1 MDKIGK
7 YKIIEMLGK
16 GAMGVVYKALDP
28 DIGREVAIKTIRF
41 DLSSAT
47 EQEELMGRFIREAQA
62 AGKIQHSNIVTIYEV
77 GREKDLTFIVMQFIK
92 GKSLQQ
98 MIAEKRRFSTQ
109 EIEDIV
115 VPLCEALDYAHRNG
129 VVHRDMK
136 PANILINEE
145 GKPYIV
151 DFGVARVETS
161 TLTQTGTTVGTP
173 SYMSPEQ
180 IMGKK
185 VDNRA
190 DIFSLGV
197 ILYELATGQRP
208 FSGENIST
216 IMYKIVNE
224 RPPRVT
230 DVERSLPTAYE
241 KIIERAMA
249 KDPNERFSSCSQ
261 FASFLKGDFRDTEST
276 VAYETQPVMPEVAE
290 KEPKG
295 KKKRL
300 ALGLFFLLFV
310 VAGGLA
316 GYFLFFKPKDT
327 ADPQSQ
333 NITEKVTASGPQ
345 SAVPQELGNKPAVS
359 DEAAKK
365 IGLLKALF
373 EEGNWQETVN
383 LADEILAE
391 IPEDSTA
398 QDYKK
403 QAQDKIDSAA
413 VAQWLKSGIE
423 YYDSGNYRQSISE
436 MQKVLSKRRNHPEAA
451 KYIQLA
457 QNAIEKPLIQQVIE
471 RQRNAEESKDL
482 LILLNDIGN
491 QSFSEKRREE
501 ATFVFNNFENIKSV
515 YSGIQVEIQSSN
527 QAQATF
533 SYHLTGMS
541 SSTKREGT
549 IEQGSKTWLFEKQ
562 GNTWKLVG
570 QK

>member
-1 MDKIGK
+1 MEKIGK
-7 YKIIEMLGK
+7 YEIREMLGK

-41 DLSSAT
+41 DLSSSA

-62 AGKIQHSNIVTIYEV
+62 AGKIHHANIVTIYEV
-77 GREKDLTFIVMQFIK
+77 GREKDLTYIVMQYIK

-98 MIAEKRRFSTQ
+98 MVAEKRKLSTQ
-109 EIEDIV
+109 EINDIV
-115 VPLCEALDYAHRNG
+115 IPLCEALDYAHRHG

-136 PANILINEE
+136 PANILIDEE
-145 GKPYIV
+145 GKPYVV

-224 RPPRVT
+224 EPPHVT
-230 DVERSLPTAYE
+230 DVERSLPNEYE
-241 KIIERAMA
+241 KIIEKALA
-249 KDPNERFSSCSQ
+249 KDPNDRFSSCAQ
-261 FASFLKGDFRDTEST
+261 FASFLKGEPRDEDATIAYDASLAKS
-276 VAYETQPVMPEVAE
+276 VAGKKT
-290 KEPKG
+290 KG
-295 KKKRL
+295 KKKGL
-300 ALGLFFLLFV
+300 ALGLSFLALV
-310 VAGGLA
+310 IIGAVAGYYL
-316 GYFLFFKPKDT
+316 LIKPKDT
-327 ADPQSQ
+327 SNTQTPAIQ
-333 NITEKVTASGPQ
+333 EK
-345 SAVPQELGNKPAVS
+345 AVAANPENVKPKVSEKKAAVS
-359 DEAAKK
+359 DSVTKK
-365 IGLLKALF
+365 IENLKVIF
-373 EEGNWQETVN
+373 GEENWQETVK

-391 IPEDSTA
+391 APEDPTA

-403 QAQDKIDSAA
+403 QAQTKIDDEAI
-413 VAQWLKSGIE
+413 AQWLKTGTE
-423 YYDSGNYRQSISE
+423 YFDAKNYGQAISE
-436 MQKVLSKRRNHPEAA
+436 MQKILAKRRNHPEAS
-451 KYIQLA
+451 KYITLA
-457 QNAIEKPLIQQVIE
+457 RNALESPLIKQIIE
-471 RQRNAEESKDL
+471 RQRTAEESKDL
-482 LILLNDIGN
+482 LILLNDIGT
-491 QSFSEKRREE
+491 QSFSDKRRAE

-515 YSGIQVEIQSSN
+515 ISDIQVEIQSSK

-533 SYHLTGMS
+533 SHLLTGTNS
-541 SSTKREGT
+541 TTKREGT
-549 IEQGSKTWLFEKQ
+549 IEQGTKTWLFEKQ
-562 GNTWKLVG
+562 GNVWKLVG